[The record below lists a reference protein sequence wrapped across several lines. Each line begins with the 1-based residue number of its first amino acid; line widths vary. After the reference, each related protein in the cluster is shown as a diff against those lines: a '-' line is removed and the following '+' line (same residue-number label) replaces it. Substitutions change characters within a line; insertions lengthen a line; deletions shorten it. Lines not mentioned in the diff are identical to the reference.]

1 MSSAVHSHT
10 LPRVFQTLL
19 FLKSNNSFVI
29 WVTFEG
35 IARKKCSSHRPVDND
50 RKPEQMHYYKYYEYF
65 QWVWSSYL
73 HSLNCKTA
81 PKPLPL
87 LKQKLIC
94 LEEYIPHVCMCVWFN
109 SIFKDLMLVSSW
121 VPLHKPKTLIWAVE
135 MLEVSYYGHC
145 HTVERPIKFLHLV

>member
-1 MSSAVHSHT
+1 MVSSAVHSHT
-10 LPRVFQTLL
+10 LPRVFQTLV

-94 LEEYIPHVCMCVWFN
+94 LEECIPRVCMCVWFN
-109 SIFKDLMLVSSW
+109 SIFKDLMLDWRSAAQCLCTSPKHSSGQSECW
-121 VPLHKPKTLIWAVE
+121 KSVI
-135 MLEVSYYGHC
+135 MD
-145 HTVERPIKFLHLV
+145 TVIL